1 MLGRWGVALVLGL
14 GFGMPGLL
22 EAQYYGQ
29 NKVQYESFDWKIIQ
43 TEHFDV
49 HFYPAEREAAMDA
62 ARIAERSYARLSK
75 VLGHRFKER
84 KVIILYASHSD
95 FSQTNT
101 TEGEV
106 GEGTGGFTDFF
117 KQRNI
122 IPLTGAYADIDHV
135 LTHEMTHQFQLDVF
149 SSGRGGSAL
158 QSILQIQPPLWF
170 MEGMAEYMSL
180 GPVTPETAMWLRDAA
195 LENKLPTIDQLTY
208 DPRIFPYRFGHA
220 LWAYIGERWGD
231 EAIGEILRGST
242 QGGIE
247 ASFKRVT
254 GLTLQQLSVQWR
266 DAVNAKYLPEV
277 GARVRARAVSQEL
290 LTEKRDRGT
299 LHLAPALSP
308 DGSQVVYFGERDWF
322 FVDLW
327 LADGKTGH
335 VKRRILKSTQS
346 SNYETY
352 RFINSQANWSADG
365 KFLAFAAKRGPRD
378 VIVVVDVARNHEVKQ
393 IDVPLNGV
401 TTPSWSP
408 DGQRLVFTGYD
419 GGVTDLFVVNRDG
432 TGFKRLTQ
440 DKYADLHPVWSPD
453 GTTIAF
459 ATDRGP
465 TTDFRTLKYGNY
477 RIALYH
483 VDTGAIEVLPHMD
496 EGKNVSPQWAP
507 DGRSLAF
514 VSDRNGVSNI
524 FLYDFAAKDIYQ
536 LTDFYTGAQGIT
548 PLSPVLSW
556 SSGADRLAFNYY
568 ENGKYDIYTLDN
580 PRGLKRSPYV
590 PARADTAAAVA
601 QTPGP
606 ASDTSVS
613 KIDRNPQVGEGGSIY
628 RSAQGFRPSADLG
641 RATDTSKFVPPVT
654 VARLLD
660 SANFALPD
668 TSEFSIKPYKV
679 GFSADYVARPQ
690 VGYVRDNF
698 GQGFYG
704 GSAITLSD
712 MLGNHQLGFGLAVN
726 GRIDEAQAIAV
737 YTNLTHRL
745 NWSAGLSQE
754 PYFYFDQAGYSV
766 DPNTGEPLYIQ
777 QIRRLV
783 FRSAFIAA
791 QYPFSR
797 FSRIELGLQAT
808 NVNDA
813 VYRIVE
819 PLVSDVTIDK
829 FGLPSHNYIQPRVA
843 LVHDNSVPG
852 YVGPLAGRRSR
863 FEVSQTIGGWR
874 YFQGLVD
881 YRRYDKVAGP
891 IVFATHALFLGR
903 YGRDAQQ
910 FRNFIGIPDFL
921 RGHTS
926 GSYDRN
932 ECAFVSNNI
941 PAGSETGCV
950 DLDRLIGS
958 RFAVGSAE
966 LRFPILTRQLFHKL
980 PSAVP
985 PIEGAFFYDVGIA
998 WNDGNTIKWS
1008 LDPTDDREN
1017 VRTPLQAYG
1026 ASIRTNL
1033 FGFVVLR
1040 VDYARPLNR
1049 AIKSLWTLSL
1059 GPTF

>member
-1 MLGRWGVALVLGL
+1 MLGRWGVALALVLGS
-14 GFGMPGLL
+14 PAVL
-22 EAQYYGQ
+22 EAQYFGQ

-75 VLGHRFKER
+75 VLGHRFRER

-101 TEGEV
+101 TEGDV

-122 IPLTGAYADIDHV
+122 MPLTGAYADIDHV

-158 QSILQIQPPLWF
+158 QSVLQLQPPLWF

-195 LENKLPTIDQLTY
+195 LQNKLPTIEQLTY

-231 EAIGEILRGST
+231 EAIGEILRGT
-242 QGGIE
+242 VEGGGGIE
-247 ASFKRVT
+247 GAIKHVT
-254 GLTLQQLSVQWR
+254 GLSLQQLSVQWR
-266 DAVNAKYLPEV
+266 DAVIAKYLPEV
-277 GARVRARAVSQEL
+277 GSRVRARAVSHEL
-290 LTEKRDRGT
+290 LAEKLDRGT

-322 FVDLW
+322 FVDMW
-327 LADGKTGH
+327 LADGQTGK
-335 VKRRILKSTQS
+335 VQRRILKSTQS

-365 KFLAFAAKRGPRD
+365 KYLAFAAKRGPRD
-378 VIVVVDVARNHEVKQ
+378 VIVIVDVKRNKEVKQ
-393 IDVPLNGV
+393 IDVKLNGV

-408 DGQRLVFTGYD
+408 DGEQLVFTGYD
-419 GGVTDLFVVNRDG
+419 GGITDLFIVNRDG
-432 TGFKRLTQ
+432 SGLKRLTE

-453 GTTIAF
+453 GKTIAF

-465 TTDFRTLKYGNY
+465 KTDFRTLKYGNF

-483 VDTGAIEVLPHMD
+483 LDTGTIDVLPHMD

-507 DGRSLAF
+507 DGQSLAF

-524 FLYDFAAKDIYQ
+524 FLYDFGAKNIYQ
-536 LTDFYTGAQGIT
+536 LTDFYTGVQGIT

-556 SSGADRLAFNYY
+556 AHGADRLAFQYY
-568 ENGKYDIYTLDN
+568 EDGKYDVYTLDN
-580 PRGLKRSPYV
+580 PRSLKRSPYTPV
-590 PARADTAAAVA
+590 QSDTTKTLAERL
-601 QTPGP
+601 P
-606 ASDTSVS
+606 SDTSVAR
-613 KIDRNPQVGEGGSIY
+613 IDRNPQVGEGGSIY
-628 RSAQGFRPSADLG
+628 RSPQGFRPSGDLG
-641 RATDTSKFVPPVT
+641 RATDTSKYVPPVT
-654 VARLLD
+654 VAGLLD
-660 SANFALPD
+660 SANYALPD
-668 TSEFSIKPYKV
+668 TGEFSIKPYKV

-726 GRIDEAQAIAV
+726 GRIDEAYAIAA

-745 NWSAGLSQE
+745 NWTVGLMQQ
-754 PYFYFDQAGYSV
+754 PYFYFAQAGYSQN
-766 DPNTGEPLYIQ
+766 PTTGEPFYFE

-783 FRSAFIAA
+783 YRSGFIQA
-791 QYPFSR
+791 QYPLSR
-797 FSRIELGLQAT
+797 FSRFEMGFEAT
-808 NVNDA
+808 SADDA
-813 VYRIVE
+813 VYQTTI
-819 PLVSDVTIDK
+819 PLVSEITVQKI
-829 FGLPSHNYIQPRVA
+829 GLGTHNYVAPRIA

-852 YVGPLAGRRSR
+852 YIGPWAGRRSR
-863 FEVSQTIGGWR
+863 FEISQAVGEWR
-874 YFQGLVD
+874 FTQVTVD
-881 YRRYDKVAGP
+881 YRRYDKLAGP
-891 IVFATHALFLGR
+891 VIFATRALMFGR
-903 YGRDAQQ
+903 FGRDAALVQ
-910 FRNFIGIPDFL
+910 NFVGDPNLL
-921 RGHTS
+921 RGQTS
-926 GSYDRN
+926 GSYSRN
-932 ECAFVSNNI
+932 ECTSALAA
-941 PAGSETGCV
+941 PPPTGSPSGCV
-950 DLDRLIGS
+950 ALDRLIGE
-958 RFAVGSAE
+958 RMAVGTAE
-966 LRFPILTRQLFHKL
+966 IRFPILTRQVIHKL

-985 PIEGAFFYDVGIA
+985 PIEGAIFYDIGLA
-998 WNDGNTIKWS
+998 WNNGNTLRWS
-1008 LDPTDDREN
+1008 LQPGDNPEF
-1017 VRTPLQAYG
+1017 VRTPLQSYG
-1026 ASIRTNL
+1026 LSVRTNL
-1033 FGFVVLR
+1033 FGFMILR
-1040 VDYARPLNR
+1040 LDMARPLDR

-1059 GPTF
+1059 GPTW